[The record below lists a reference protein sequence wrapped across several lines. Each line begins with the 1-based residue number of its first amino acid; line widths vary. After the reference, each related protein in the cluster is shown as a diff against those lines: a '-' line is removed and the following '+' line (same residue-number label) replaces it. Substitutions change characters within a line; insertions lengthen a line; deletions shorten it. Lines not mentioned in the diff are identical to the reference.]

1 MNDKKLVFNV
11 MLNKKLNKSFRK
23 SLLGWTFLDC
33 NLHFNQVF
41 FFGLLIFI
49 ERSFVEEEVITIE
62 DGDEYMHVPGTFKIN
77 QVENNF
83 LFYYPQ
89 HTIYDCQI
97 IIVKKFL
104 FKVVNIDQL
113 KSHQLLCFYLR
124 CKRNLK
130 KTL

>member
-1 MNDKKLVFNV
+1 MTSSGKVMVGQNMNDKKLVFNG

-23 SLLGWTFLDC
+23 SLLVELFSTVIFILIK
-33 NLHFNQVF
+33 FF

-62 DGDEYMHVPGTFKIN
+62 DGDEYMHLPGTFKIN

-104 FKVVNIDQL
+104 FIK
-113 KSHQLLCFYLR
+113 
-124 CKRNLK
+124 
-130 KTL
+130 